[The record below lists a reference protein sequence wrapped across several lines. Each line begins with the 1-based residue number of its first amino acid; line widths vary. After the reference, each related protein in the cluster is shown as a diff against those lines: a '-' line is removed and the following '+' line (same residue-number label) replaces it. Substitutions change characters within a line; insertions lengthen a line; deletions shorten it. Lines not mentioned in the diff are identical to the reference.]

1 MHLCVPESQK
11 WGLDAPFAFVI
22 IIFIVIY
29 FSCVSRVCHKN
40 DQVWLAERGR
50 DENNL
55 NWERWI
61 APIRKPYQKNIS
73 WKILYAVLSHT
84 WSLFLL
90 HCNERHSLN
99 LNSFDDEEYFQTFR
113 FSFKNKLNTFFA
125 SRQSSYMHASTWL
138 YAEFCKEYIYNI
150 VQMTN
155 WNFAVNSFMLTCIA
169 IVCT

>member
-1 MHLCVPESQK
+1 MGSACRFSSCATKPIKCDCDCVFIKWSYDNFLVHWSNAFVCAWIPEM
-11 WGLDAPFAFVI
+11 GLDAPFAFVI

-90 HCNERHSLN
+90 HCNQRHSLN
-99 LNSFDDEEYFQTFR
+99 LNSFDDAEYFQTFR
-113 FSFKNKLNTFFA
+113 FSFKNKLNTFLA
-125 SRQSSYMHASTWL
+125 S
-138 YAEFCKEYIYNI
+138 K
-150 VQMTN
+150 
-155 WNFAVNSFMLTCIA
+155 
-169 IVCT
+169 